1 MREVF
6 VIGGPNGAG
15 KSTAA
20 HALLPEYVGV
30 RQFVNADEIARGLA
44 GFAPESVA
52 AEAGRIMLGR
62 IHALARTG
70 VGFAF
75 ETTLASR
82 SFAPWLGRLR
92 ETGYRVHLLYLWI
105 PSAEF
110 AIRRVAARVQA
121 GGHEV
126 PENVIRRRYERG
138 RRNFVE
144 LYSPLADTWEVYDNS
159 GLTPRVVASGGR
171 DEAPHILDGETWKA
185 ITAKIL

>member
-1 MREVF
+1 MPEVF

-20 HALLPEYVGV
+20 RALLPEYVGV

-44 GFAPESVA
+44 GFAPESAA
-52 AEAGRIMLGR
+52 AEAGRIMLRR
-62 IHALARTG
+62 IRVLAREG
-70 VGFAF
+70 VDFAF

-82 SFAPWLGRLR
+82 SFAPWLTGLR

-110 AIRRVAARVQA
+110 AIRRVAGRVRA
-121 GGHEV
+121 GGHDV
-126 PENVIRRRYERG
+126 PPEIIRRRYRRG
-138 RRNFVE
+138 RRNFAE

-159 GLTPRVVASGGR
+159 GLTPRLVASGGR
-171 DEAPHILDGETWKA
+171 DEPADILDVETWKI
-185 ITAKIL
+185 ITRKTS